1 MDNLNQI
8 KNLKKALCE
17 MEHSLTHVVQEFEQE
32 KKIVGEITKKELEGI
47 KNVVLDLTSKLATK
61 TIEMRHIKV
70 SVYLK
75 SVLLNTY

>member
-1 MDNLNQI
+1 
-8 KNLKKALCE
+8 

-61 TIEMRHIKV
+61 AIEMRHIKV
-70 SVYLK
+70 RVYLK